1 MASGSFEGSQHRGE
15 PAPTEVAHMLRNEG
29 LPRVVVLGA
38 GFGGLSAARALRGAP
53 VRLIVIDQRNHHLFQ
68 PLLYQVATAGLSPA
82 EIAAPIRS
90 ILADRPKSMVIL
102 GQVSDIKTERREVHI
117 KDAGVEVVPYDYL
130 VIATGAQHSYFGH
143 EEWAAFA
150 PGLKT
155 VEDATFI
162 RRQILLAFE
171 RAETE
176 IDPDERAR
184 LLTFVIVGGG
194 PTGVEM
200 AGAVSE
206 LARRILARDF
216 HAIKAQ
222 SPRVVLVEASPRLL
236 PAFSEKMSAYALLAL
251 RELGVEVQLNARVTG
266 IQSDAVQLVN
276 GRISTRTPIWAA
288 GVQASDAARWLRA
301 EADRAG
307 RVKVT
312 DHLTLPGHPEV
323 FVIGDTA
330 LALDSKGRPVPG
342 LAPAAKQQGRYVGR
356 AIRATLGS
364 RPVDRFR
371 YRHYGNLATIGRRRA
386 VIEFDDIRLKGL
398 LAWLLWGVAHIFFL
412 IGFRNRIVVMI
423 DWIWAYVWFRS
434 GARLITGIRPSSR
447 EQVRPPSAASSR
459 PQP

>member
-1 MASGSFEGSQHRGE
+1 MLQTEG
-15 PAPTEVAHMLRNEG
+15 P
-29 LPRVVVLGA
+29 PRVVVLGA
-38 GFGGLSAARALRGAP
+38 GFGGLSAARALRRAP
-53 VRLIVIDQRNHHLFQ
+53 VRLVVIDQRNYHLFQ

-82 EIAAPIRS
+82 DIAAPIRS
-90 ILADRPKSMVIL
+90 ILAGQPETMVIL
-102 GQVSDIKTERREVHI
+102 GEVFDIDAERREVHI
-117 KDAGVEVVPYDYL
+117 KDAAVKIVPYDYL
-130 VIATGAQHSYFGH
+130 VVATGAQHSYFGH

-162 RRQILLAFE
+162 RRQVLLAFE

-176 IDPDERAR
+176 TDPAERDR

-216 HAIKAQ
+216 RTIKAR
-222 SPRVVLVEASPRLL
+222 SPRVILVEAGPRLL
-236 PAFSEKMSAYALLAL
+236 PAFSEDMSSYAVRAL
-251 RELGVEVQLNARVTG
+251 KELGVEVQLDARVTG
-266 IQSDAVQLVN
+266 MQADCVQLID

-288 GVQASDAARWLRA
+288 GVQASQAARWLRA

-312 DHLTLPGHPEV
+312 SHLTLPNRPEV
-323 FVIGDTA
+323 FVLGDTA
-330 LALDSKGRPVPG
+330 LVSDSKGRPVPG

-356 AIRATLGS
+356 AIRAALES
-364 RPVDRFR
+364 RSVRAFR

-386 VIEFDDIRLKGL
+386 VIELDDIHLRGL
-398 LAWLLWGVAHIFFL
+398 VAWLLWSVAHIFFL

-447 EQVRPPSAASSR
+447 EQVPARPAATSR
-459 PQP
+459 SRETYQHHEDRG